1 MATLVR
7 RIALGGAV
15 LAIVVAVVLAIVF
28 RGWDFTSSV
37 ATVISGVLV
46 TVGGLT
52 KAALRPV
59 EREVPSSTAEVVTT
73 AATRHDEVTQRDINV
88 GRDAINAGHDV
99 KIDNRKYNYN
109 IRWPAVVVIVLIVV
123 AAVAVLYVLRPTGSA
138 AKHGG
143 GVNIPHPRGSP
154 VAGQPPPN
162 APCSEL
168 PTAKACF
175 DPEKGAFWVK
185 DLPPGDADHAAVY
198 WSSKTGPLHGQ
209 CHDKGG
215 SHDPWVTCVFAAILS
230 HHQRDVTFF
239 AAVVNGAEIVDRGP
253 TVTSARGRA
262 AKPPPHS
269 APSGGPGG

>member
-7 RIALGGAV
+7 RIALGVIALAIVLALVWAIIHRGWEFTSWLAAVITVLGMAGGLVKRTLGSTEDDTTAAAGHDARLDIAAGRDVKVDNRRYNYNVQIPGTQAGTGSGVRDKAVTIILAATAAV
-15 LAIVVAVVLAIVF
+15 LAVAV
-28 RGWDFTSSV
+28 
-37 ATVISGVLV
+37 
-46 TVGGLT
+46 GLYI
-52 KAALRPV
+52 LHP
-59 EREVPSSTAEVVTT
+59 
-73 AATRHDEVTQRDINV
+73 
-88 GRDAINAGHDV
+88 AGLFA
-99 KIDNRKYNYN
+99 R
-109 IRWPAVVVIVLIVV
+109 
-123 AAVAVLYVLRPTGSA
+123 
-138 AKHGG
+138 HGG
-143 GVNIPHPRGSP
+143 GVNVPHPRGSP

-175 DPEKGAFWVK
+175 DPEKGVFWVK